1 MTCGQCGTNLAC
13 RMKDYGGNF
22 APTLQW
28 QNFDGSAHYK
38 TSDGKNYT
46 CHIPE
51 GEVHP
56 GAEFPTPSSTT
67 PGDPPRNTLFSIDLT
82 LKEKIE
88 SCDLRL
94 EKIEEM
100 IQAIFR
106 YTVDTQL
113 REK

>member
-1 MTCGQCGTNLAC
+1 MTCGQCGTDLVC
-13 RMKDYGGNF
+13 RLKDYGGNF

-28 QNFDGSAHYK
+28 QNFDGTAHYK
-38 TSDGKNYT
+38 TSDGKNYI
-46 CHIPE
+46 CNVPE
-51 GEVHP
+51 NEEHP
-56 GAEFPTPSSTT
+56 GAEVRVPSTST
-67 PGDPPRNTLFSIDLT
+67 PGDPPRNSLFSIDIT

-88 SCDLRL
+88 SIDLRL

-100 IQAIFR
+100 IEAIFR